1 MRTGFPVTTSPLPE
15 ASLFY
20 GPDGSREGIGGNKR
34 IPWLRPPKSFTS
46 DPLAADLM
54 YLD

>member
-1 MRTGFPVTTSPLPE
+1 MRTDFPVTTSPFPE
-15 ASLFY
+15 ASLFD
-20 GPDGSREGIGGNKR
+20 GLDGSREGIGNER
-34 IPWLRPPKSFTS
+34 RTRVAAPRSFAS